1 MRTAVDSSVLLDVF
15 TGDARFGSPS
25 RRALQRARM
34 SGGLVACAVVWA
46 EVRSYF
52 ASDGEHAGAMA
63 KLEVDYA
70 PMLAEAAAQAG
81 AMWREH
87 RRRQSR
93 GQMSVG
99 AGPSAA
105 APRVPLVLTPAWWPE
120 APSRRCASQG
130 PRRFACRQNRREGLP
145 ARRVGKVPHHGS
157 SGCQRR
163 SDHRERSP
171 KP

>member
-25 RRALQRARM
+25 RQVLQRARM
-34 SGGLVACAVVWA
+34 SGGLVACEVVWA

-52 ASDGEHAGAMA
+52 ATDKEHAAAMA

-87 RRRQSR
+87 RRR
-93 GQMSVG
+93 
-99 AGPSAA
+99 
-105 APRVPLVLTPAWWPE
+105 
-120 APSRRCASQG
+120 G
-130 PRRFACRQNRREGLP
+130 PRRQTTGRVLADFLVGAHALRQADALLTRDRGFYREYFSGLEVVDP
-145 ARRVGKVPHHGS
+145 VDGG
-157 SGCQRR
+157 
-163 SDHRERSP
+163 
-171 KP
+171 